1 MINMCPV
8 CGYDMEDPPDNYNI
22 CPSCGTE
29 FGLHDV
35 NNSIEELQAAWLGS
49 GPNGPAWWS
58 KFDPPPVNWN
68 HLRQFERVAIRA
80 NPLVKV
86 SR

>member
-1 MINMCPV
+1 MVNMCPV
-8 CGYDMEDPPDNYNI
+8 CGYCMDEPPDNYNI

-35 NNSIEELQAAWLGS
+35 NNSIAELQAAWLGS
-49 GPNGPAWWS
+49 GPNGPVWWS
-58 KFDPPPVNWN
+58 KFDAPPVNWN
-68 HLRQFERVAIRA
+68 PLKQFERVAVKA
-80 NPLVKV
+80 NPLV